1 MPMAPKVAV
10 DLYTR
15 EPLKGSAEMKV
26 RHILINILPLPLW
39 ICYYLI
45 TISTKEL
52 FMMPLD
58 ESVSLIIIV
67 AFTTYNLFSKRV
79 ADFMIRNLIG
89 STSLTIGCLIS
100 GQIYL
105 KLYHHMSDE
114 HYAVST
120 ISFDIAIGALVITAI
135 ACVISFI
142 ITRKR
147 KSK

>member
-1 MPMAPKVAV
+1 
-10 DLYTR
+10 
-15 EPLKGSAEMKV
+15 MKV

-45 TISTKEL
+45 TILNKEL
-52 FMMPLD
+52 FMMPFD
-58 ESVSLIIIV
+58 DNISLIVIL
-67 AFTTYNLFSKRV
+67 AFTIYNLFSKRV
-79 ADFMIRNLIG
+79 SDFLIRNLIG
-89 STSLTIGCLIS
+89 ITSLTIGCLIS

-105 KLYHHMSDE
+105 KLCYHMSDE
-114 HYAVST
+114 HYAVKA

-147 KSK
+147 KSE

>member
-1 MPMAPKVAV
+1 
-10 DLYTR
+10 
-15 EPLKGSAEMKV
+15 MKI

-39 ICYYLI
+39 VIYYLV
-45 TISTKEL
+45 TISNKEL
-52 FMMPLD
+52 FMMPID

-67 AFTTYNLFSKRV
+67 TFTIYNLFSKRV
-79 ADFMIRNLIG
+79 RDFFIRNLIG
-89 STSLTIGCLIS
+89 TISLTIGCLIS

-105 KLYHHMSDE
+105 KLCYHMSDE
-114 HYAVST
+114 HYAVKA

-135 ACVISFI
+135 SCVISFI

>member
-1 MPMAPKVAV
+1 
-10 DLYTR
+10 
-15 EPLKGSAEMKV
+15 MKV

-45 TISTKEL
+45 TISNKEL
-52 FMMPLD
+52 FMTPFD
-58 ESVSLIIIV
+58 ENISLIVIL
-67 AFTTYNLFSKRV
+67 AFTIYNLFSKRV
-79 ADFMIRNLIG
+79 SDFLIRNLIG
-89 STSLTIGCLIS
+89 ISSLTIGCLIS

-105 KLYHHMSDE
+105 KLCYHMSDE
-114 HYAVST
+114 HYAVKA
-120 ISFDIAIGALVITAI
+120 ISFDIAIGALVMTAI